1 MIANAMGS
9 MAPGVTENTRLG
21 VGCADLFSFE
31 MGIQIPRP
39 WGRKAI
45 GLMKNC
51 IARSIALATALASG
65 SWALTQIPGM
75 TTPKHYPWSDKSL
88 SADERADM
96 VIKELTLDEKIQ
108 LLHGP
113 GWQAIFTQPDSGPL
127 TRAISTLG
135 FIPGVPRLGIPD
147 LQMSDCVEGPS
158 GAGVK
163 GRYATALPSAEA
175 MAAAWDPAL
184 SYKIGTMIGK
194 EMRSLG
200 FNMSLGSGINMIR
213 EPRNGRT
220 FEYKGE
226 DPLLAGTLAGQELK
240 AEKALHLIVDLKH
253 YAVNDQD
260 SGRIVV
266 NSVIS
271 KRAMR
276 ESDLLAFQ
284 IALKDSGAGAVM
296 CSYNRINGTYGCENQ
311 YTLTDVLKKDFAFK
325 GFVVSDWGA
334 TQSTAKAA
342 LAGLDI
348 EMPGNDSFGEPLRK
362 AVESGEVPMERLND
376 MVHRILR
383 TEFDSGIVDD
393 PPQPESPDVVRGFEV
408 AQMTEERGA
417 VLLKNEGSLLPLS
430 AASIKS
436 IAVVGGHADAGVM
449 SGGGSSQVS
458 PAGGNAV
465 PPPPELMKNPL
476 ASFMLVE
483 VYHRSAP
490 LKGIAEKASRAA
502 VKFDPGTD
510 PVTAAGLA
518 RNSQVAIVFA
528 VQHASEGADLKNLSL
543 PNNQDALI
551 EAVAAANPHT
561 IVVLETG
568 GAVLMP
574 WIDKVA
580 AVVEAWYPGIRGSEA
595 IANLLFG
602 DVNPSGKL
610 PITFPKSET
619 DLPHPVHSDPPK
631 PDANHPVPKLPGAP
645 GMIGMAMGIGP
656 QFDVQYDEGLK
667 VGYKWY
673 DAEKKPVLFPF
684 GFGLSYTAFAYSGLA
699 VTPGDS
705 TAVSFTVKNTGR
717 RAGIETAQVY
727 ASLPDAAGEPPKRL
741 VGWIKVELAP
751 GESKQVSVPVSRERL
766 SVFDED
772 SDSWKLVPGSYVI
785 RVGGSSQ
792 DLPLQKSVSF

>member
-1 MIANAMGS
+1 M
-9 MAPGVTENTRLG
+9 
-21 VGCADLFSFE
+21 
-31 MGIQIPRP
+31 
-39 WGRKAI
+39 
-45 GLMKNC
+45 NC
-51 IARSIALATALASG
+51 IVRSATLATALFAG
-65 SWALTQIPGM
+65 MAAFAQIPGM
-75 TTPKHYPWSDKSL
+75 YAPKHYPWSDKSL
-88 SADERADM
+88 SPDQRADL
-96 VIKELTLDEKIQ
+96 VLKELTLDEKIQ
-108 LLHGP
+108 MLHGL
-113 GWQAIFTQPDSGPL
+113 GWQTIFATPESGPG

-135 FIPGVPRLGIPD
+135 FVSGVPRLGIPD
-147 LQMSDCVEGPS
+147 LQMTDCVEGVS

-184 SYKIGTMIGK
+184 SYEIGTMIGH
-194 EMRSLG
+194 EVRAMG

-213 EPRNGRT
+213 EPRDGRT

-240 AEKALHLIVDLKH
+240 AEKALHIITDLKH

-260 SGRIVV
+260 AGRTTA
-266 NSVIS
+266 NSIIS

-296 CSYNRINGTYGCENQ
+296 CSYNRINGTYACENP
-311 YTLTDVLKKDFAFK
+311 YTLSDVLKGDFGFK

-334 TQSTAKAA
+334 TESTVKAA
-342 LAGLDI
+342 TAGLDM
-348 EMPGNDSFGEPLRK
+348 EMPGNDSFGEPLKK
-362 AVESGEVPMERLND
+362 AVESGEVPAERLDN
-376 MVHRILR
+376 MVHRVLR
-383 TEFDSGIVDD
+383 TEFDAGIVDD
-393 PPQPESPDVVRGFEV
+393 PPQPESPDVLRGFAV
-408 AQMTEERGA
+408 AQKTEERGA
-417 VLLKNEGSLLPLS
+417 VLLKNAGNVLPLS
-430 AASIKS
+430 AGAIKS
-436 IAVVGGHADAGVM
+436 IAVIGGHADAGVL

-465 PPPPELMKNPL
+465 QPPPEILKNPL
-476 ASFMLVE
+476 ASFMLIQ

-490 LKGIAEKASRAA
+490 LKGIEEKASHAV

-510 PVTAAGLA
+510 PTSAAALA
-518 RNSQVAIVFA
+518 KQSQVAIVFA
-528 VQHASEGADLKNLSL
+528 VQHESEGMDLKDLSL
-543 PNNQDALI
+543 PGNQNALI

-574 WIDKVA
+574 WIDKVD

-610 PITFPKSET
+610 PLTFPKSEA
-619 DLPHPVHSDPPK
+619 DLPHPVHVDPPK
-631 PDANHPVPKLPGAP
+631 ADAEHPAPKLAGFPGLIA
-645 GMIGMAMGIGP
+645 MAMVSGP
-656 QFDVQYDEGLK
+656 FFDVHYDEGLK

-684 GFGLSYTAFAYSGLA
+684 GFGLSYTTFAYSGLT
-699 VTPGDS
+699 VTPGDA
-705 TAVSFTVKNTGR
+705 TTVAFTVKNTGKR
-717 RAGIETAQVY
+717 SGIETAQVY
-727 ASLPDAAGEPPKRL
+727 ASLPDAAEEPPKRL
-741 VGWIKVELAP
+741 VGWVKVDLAP
-751 GESKQVSVPVSRERL
+751 GESKQVAIPVTRDRL
-766 SVFDED
+766 SIYDEA
-772 SDSWKLVPGSYVI
+772 SDSWKLVPGQYVI

-792 DLPLQKSVSF
+792 NLELQKTVSF